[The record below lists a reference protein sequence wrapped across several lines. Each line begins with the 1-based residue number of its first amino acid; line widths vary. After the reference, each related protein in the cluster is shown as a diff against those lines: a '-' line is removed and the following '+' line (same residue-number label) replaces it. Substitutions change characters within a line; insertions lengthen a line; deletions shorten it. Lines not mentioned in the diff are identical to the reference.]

1 MKLVLGIAAVLV
13 LAWLG
18 LWVTSTGVL
27 VSSSDTGILKTR
39 DCRYLVGVT
48 VQKRSSSIL
57 ALVTMTSPD
66 GRYDRLFMSNY
77 ALLNIIDHTSVDEA
91 LRGTGASRRLV
102 QAAVEW
108 ARAENVK
115 LLPLC
120 PFARY
125 VFDKTPEY
133 ADVLAP

>member
-1 MKLVLGIAAVLV
+1 MPEEIQHERSGHRGAFVIRQGERRMAEMTYTAAQS
-13 LAWLG
+13 LA
-18 LWVTSTGVL
+18 
-27 VSSSDTGILKTR
+27 
-39 DCRYLVGVT
+39 
-48 VQKRSSSIL
+48 
-57 ALVTMTSPD
+57 
-66 GRYDRLFMSNY
+66 
-77 ALLNIIDHTSVDEA
+77 IIDHTSVDEA